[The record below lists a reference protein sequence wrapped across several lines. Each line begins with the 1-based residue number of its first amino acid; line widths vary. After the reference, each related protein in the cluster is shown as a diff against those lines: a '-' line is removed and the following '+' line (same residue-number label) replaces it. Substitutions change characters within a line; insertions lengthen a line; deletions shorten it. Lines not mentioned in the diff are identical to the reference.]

1 MDQAVVVVA
10 EHPRRDDLTIRRL
23 WSPDQK
29 RRARAG
35 LLRPD
40 EKPNGKWQATTIRDA
55 RGKRWSKSDRLKRV
69 VETWVKVE
77 NEAIKANGVHD
88 PNAGKITLGEY
99 WPTFTDGHLV
109 TDESAA
115 KNDSHWRTHIQP
127 VWGLHPLDTITRPD
141 LKAWVKVMVKEQCP
155 QCRTRPKLSAA
166 GGLMRPHSL
175 PDGRDCPGS
184 GHQPGLGAW
193 TVRGVVGTMTAVLNA
208 AVEAKLIG
216 ANPALKLDLPPEPQ
230 KPPFYWSEDA
240 IERILLQLAGV
251 EQFMVE
257 LDMHVG
263 LRPGELYG
271 LREDVFDLDNWVFW
285 VVGVQTRSGWR
296 AYPKTK
302 KSFRPV
308 PIPDHLRQRTA
319 QHLAGLKPGAYVFP
333 APGGG
338 PWDDRNFARR
348 VLDPAIGATQILN
361 DDGTILQPAVKRGT
375 PYGMRHTAASLLV
388 QAGVDLY
395 RVQDLLGHE
404 NHETTQKYAHLRPN
418 AFEHLQMAWADRIL
432 DPRSLPLPAGVEPW

>member
-1 MDQAVVVVA
+1 MA
-10 EHPRRDDLTIRRL
+10 EIRRL
-23 WSPDQK
+23 LTPAQK
-29 RRARAG
+29 RLQRAG
-35 LLRPD
+35 QLPD
-40 EKPNGKWQATTIRDA
+40 GEKGKGKWQATVRD
-55 RGKRWSKSDRLKRV
+55 RTGKRWSESHRLKKV
-69 VETWVKVE
+69 VERWADDQE
-77 NEAIKANGVHD
+77 DAIRLGTFHD
-88 PNAGKITLGEY
+88 PHAGEKTLEEF
-99 WPTFTDGHLV
+99 WPDFTEGHLV
-109 TDESAA
+109 TEESAQ
-115 KNDSHWRTHIQP
+115 KNESHWRTHIRP
-127 VWGLHPLDTITRPD
+127 VWGKHPLDAITRPD
-141 LKAWVKVMVKEQCP
+141 LKVWVKVMVKEQC
-155 QCRTRPKLSAA
+155 QSCRGRPKLSAA
-166 GGLMRPHSL
+166 GGLMQPHSL
-175 PDGRDCPGS
+175 PDGHACPGS
-184 GHQPGLGAW
+184 GQSPGLGAW
-193 TVRGVVGTMTAVLNA
+193 TVRGAVGTMTAVLNA

-296 AYPKTK
+296 EYPKTK
-302 KSFRPV
+302 KSFRPI
-308 PIPDHLRQRTA
+308 PIPEHLRQRTA
-319 QHLAGLKPGAYVFP
+319 QHLAAVKPGGVVFP

-348 VLDPAIGATQILN
+348 VLDPAIKATQIVD
-361 DDGTILQPAVKRGT
+361 DDGTVLQPAVKRGT

-388 QAGVDLY
+388 QSGVDLY

-404 NHETTQKYAHLRPN
+404 DHKTTQKYAHLKPH
-418 AFEHLQMAWADRIL
+418 AFEHLQMAWANRIL
-432 DPRSLPLPAGVEPW
+432 DPRSLPLPTGVEPW

>member
-1 MDQAVVVVA
+1 MA
-10 EHPRRDDLTIRRL
+10 EFRRL
-23 WSPDQK
+23 LSPAQ
-29 RRARAG
+29 RRRKRAG
-35 LLRPD
+35 QLPD
-40 EKPNGKWQATTIRDA
+40 EEPAKGKWQATVRD
-55 RGKRWSKSDRLKRV
+55 RTGKRYSESHRLKKV
-69 VETWVKVE
+69 VQRWADDQED
-77 NEAIKANGVHD
+77 AIRRGTFHD
-88 PNAGKITLGEY
+88 PHAGDTTLEEF
-99 WPTFTDGHLV
+99 WPDFTEGHLV
-109 TDESAA
+109 TEESAA

-127 VWGLHPLDTITRPD
+127 VWGRHPLNAVTRPD
-141 LKAWVKVMVKEQCP
+141 LKTWVKVMVKEQCP
-155 QCRTRPKLSAA
+155 QCRARPKLSAS
-166 GGLMRPHSL
+166 GGLMQPHSL
-175 PDGRDCPGS
+175 PAGRECTGS
-184 GHQPGLGAW
+184 GMPPGLGAW
-193 TVRGVVGTMTAVLNA
+193 TVRGVVGTMTAMLNA

-296 AYPKTK
+296 QYPKTK

-348 VLDPAIGATQILN
+348 VLDPAIKSTQILN
-361 DDGTILQPAVKRGT
+361 DDGSILQPAVKRGT
-375 PYGMRHTAASLLV
+375 PYDMRHTAASLLV

-404 NHETTQKYAHLRPN
+404 DHKTTQKYAHLAPM
-418 AFEHLQMAWADRIL
+418 AFEHLQLAWADRIL